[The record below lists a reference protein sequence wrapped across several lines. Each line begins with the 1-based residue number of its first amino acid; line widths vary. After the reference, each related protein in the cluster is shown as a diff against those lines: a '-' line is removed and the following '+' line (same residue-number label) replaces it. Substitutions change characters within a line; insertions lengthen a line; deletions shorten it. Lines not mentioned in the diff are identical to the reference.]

1 MVWRINNALFKE
13 TGERYQGFLYAQM
26 MKGISPVRNKLTTIL
41 TEVNVRLGDS
51 EAINVLPILDNDDP
65 VEIYWSII
73 DGTLSAK
80 KVRFDRNATVCKY
93 LVPEG
98 YPETPKDNQNVELD
112 ESKIKSIGA
121 RYYWA
126 SVNMTDGIILTSKS
140 RAVAVL
146 GVSEKLEDAEEI
158 AEKACACFRGQL
170 RHRSDVG
177 KKVTERIQNT
187 QNRWKAIPKKGTEE
201 SSS

>member
-1 MVWRINNALFKE
+1 
-13 TGERYQGFLYAQM
+13 
-26 MKGISPVRNKLTTIL
+26 
-41 TEVNVRLGDS
+41 
-51 EAINVLPILDNDDP
+51 
-65 VEIYWSII
+65 
-73 DGTLSAK
+73 
-80 KVRFDRNATVCKY
+80 
-93 LVPEG
+93 
-98 YPETPKDNQNVELD
+98 
-112 ESKIKSIGA
+112 
-121 RYYWA
+121 
-126 SVNMTDGIILTSKS
+126 LTSKS

-177 KKVTERIQNT
+177 RKVTERIQNT